1 MVRYNSGFSVNGK
14 HTFHDW
20 GFTLKSREIGYPDKK
35 KNTYTVPHSNN
46 VIDFSALYGF
56 QTYEQREIKYVLNV
70 ADINFN
76 DPNTVNIYE
85 MRLTNWLMQGVGQMW
100 LVDDVFPTFHFLAEV
115 VNGTSFKQIGANGE
129 LTISFVAYPFK
140 IVNEFEG
147 NDI

>member
-1 MVRYNSGFSVNGK
+1 MIRGLALMAS
-14 HTFHDW
+14 TP
-20 GFTLKSREIGYPDKK
+20 FTIGVSHLKVERLDIQIKK

-76 DPNTVNIYE
+76 DPNTVNAYE

-129 LTISFVAYPFK
+129 LTISFTAYSFK
-140 IVNEFEG
+140 IEIGRASCRERV
-147 NDI
+147 